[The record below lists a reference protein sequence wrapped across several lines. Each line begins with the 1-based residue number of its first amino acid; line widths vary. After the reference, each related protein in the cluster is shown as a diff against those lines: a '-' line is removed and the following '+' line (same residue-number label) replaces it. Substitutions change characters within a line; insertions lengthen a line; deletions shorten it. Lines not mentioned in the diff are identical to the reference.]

1 MSLEINNYAE
11 SIKNTEN
18 FENVENVEEKEFLSR
33 EDYNDEYKLDHKIF
47 RFKFTDEFMEDLY
60 KFSKIHQYDH
70 RKEFKEAWLLWIDD
84 NAELVSDEIER
95 LTRLNYE
102 GDVID
107 KMFKSARY
115 YFRKKSTA
123 PVVSKQRR
131 EYISINHNVLEAMD
145 KHIKETV
152 NNPDYQPKNG
162 FISFCKANH
171 SILKECIEKIM
182 EQGIK
187 DGELIET
194 KLKKTYKN
202 RYFMLITK

>member
-18 FENVENVEEKEFLSR
+18 TENFENVEEKEFLSR

-115 YFRKKSTA
+115 YFRKK
-123 PVVSKQRR
+123 
-131 EYISINHNVLEAMD
+131 
-145 KHIKETV
+145 
-152 NNPDYQPKNG
+152 
-162 FISFCKANH
+162 
-171 SILKECIEKIM
+171 
-182 EQGIK
+182 
-187 DGELIET
+187 
-194 KLKKTYKN
+194 KL
-202 RYFMLITK
+202 

>member
-1 MSLEINNYAE
+1 MSLEFNNY
-11 SIKNTEN
+11 I
-18 FENVENVEEKEFLSR
+18 ENVNNTQNIENIEEKEFLSR
-33 EDYNDEYKLDHKIF
+33 EDYIDEYKLDHKIF

-70 RKEFKEAWLLWIDD
+70 RKEFKEAWLIWIDE

-95 LTRLNYE
+95 LMRLNYE

-131 EYISINHNVLEAMD
+131 QYISISHNVLEAMD
-145 KHIKETV
+145 RHIKETV

-162 FISFCKANH
+162 FISFCKANQG
-171 SILKECIEKIM
+171 ILKECIEKIM